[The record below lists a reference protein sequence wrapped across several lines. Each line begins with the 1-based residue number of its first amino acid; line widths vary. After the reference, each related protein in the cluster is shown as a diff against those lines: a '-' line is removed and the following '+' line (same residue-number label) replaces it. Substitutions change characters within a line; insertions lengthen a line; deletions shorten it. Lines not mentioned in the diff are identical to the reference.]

1 MEKNK
6 KIYDSNS
13 SYLMQLVLHTDRVY
27 WEMETYLEVKFFY
40 LCLLI
45 KYKLVGCIKDTG
57 YKEKLL

>member
-1 MEKNK
+1 
-6 KIYDSNS
+6 
-13 SYLMQLVLHTDRVY
+13 
-27 WEMETYLEVKFFY
+27 METYLEVKFFY